1 MPKVRTLSRTFMK
14 GHIRA
19 GEPTYFVEKAF
30 NSIGYSNI
38 KYLKEMNPKT
48 DLKVLQS
55 VCEQFNESITETK
68 PHTIRMGRHFKAND
82 ELTLAVW
89 SGKPYRSKQVKL
101 WTGPIRAVDIVI
113 QINRLYNSMKVCKV
127 VRFSNGPGI
136 HITLDS
142 INKVELAK
150 NDGLSLQD
158 FEAWF
163 NLPFGDHEAQ
173 ILIWN
178 PEIYY

>member
-1 MPKVRTLSRTFMK
+1 MK

-19 GEPTYFVEKAF
+19 GEPTYFVEKVQGCLY
-30 NSIGYSNI
+30 NMGVDLSDQIKHPETHMSNN
-38 KYLKEMNPKT
+38 MWHQCPKH
-48 DLKVLQS
+48 
-55 VCEQFNESITETK
+55 
-68 PHTIRMGRHFKAND
+68 HTIRMGRHFKAND
-82 ELTLAVW
+82 ELTLAAW

>member
-1 MPKVRTLSRTFMK
+1 
-14 GHIRA
+14 
-19 GEPTYFVEKAF
+19 
-30 NSIGYSNI
+30 
-38 KYLKEMNPKT
+38 
-48 DLKVLQS
+48 
-55 VCEQFNESITETK
+55 
-68 PHTIRMGRHFKAND
+68 MGRHFNPVD